1 MSKILILG
9 IGNILYADEGIGVR
23 FAGLIEKKYRLESD
37 VHSIDIVDG
46 GTLAHGLIPLLS
58 RYDHVVV
65 VDTINS
71 SEQQT
76 GKVYFFDFDAVPN
89 HIDFQGSAHEVEML
103 ATLNM
108 MDIVGDRP
116 KTFVLGVSPTVLE
129 SMSFELSEQVQ
140 AAVPVMEQAL
150 LSHLQQHQVNI
161 TQVNNLT
168 ITDIAT
174 L

>member
-1 MSKILILG
+1 MSNLLILG

-23 FAGLIEKKYRLESD
+23 FAKLIEQKYQLNS
-37 VHSIDIVDG
+37 SLYNIDIIDG

-58 RYDHVVV
+58 RYEQVVV
-65 VDTINS
+65 IDTINS
-71 SEQQT
+71 SEKET
-76 GKVYFFDFDAVPN
+76 GKVYFFDFDAVPS

-116 KTFVLGVSPTVLE
+116 KTYVLGVSPTVLE
-129 SMSFELSEQVQ
+129 SMSFELSDQVQ
-140 AAVPVMEQAL
+140 AAVPIMEQAL
-150 LSHLQQHQVNI
+150 VTHLQQQQVEVIKLND
-161 TQVNNLT
+161 LS
-168 ITDIAT
+168 ITDIPA